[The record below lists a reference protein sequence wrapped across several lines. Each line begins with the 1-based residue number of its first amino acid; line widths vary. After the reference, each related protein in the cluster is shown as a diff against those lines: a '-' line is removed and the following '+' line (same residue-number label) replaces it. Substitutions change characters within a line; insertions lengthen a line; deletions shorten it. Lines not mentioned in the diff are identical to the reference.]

1 MVMLNASIRDKVL
14 FALFVLSLVLISSQV
29 GRIIPIFLLTL
40 IIILSFAFI
49 DAIIHVKAFNKFLL
63 HRIKE
68 ISFALSFSL
77 LATIIFAT
85 ILPYLLFHNYFLN
98 IFVIQYIY
106 VLPVLIFFFVS
117 FYLFGHLIPKYKID
131 YKQMI
136 RWSLIISIILSII
149 LSIVLVISIN
159 IGYETRT
166 NQYNRGYES
175 EVNEFLERTEYSY
188 PDMPIFNEI
197 KSHRENI
204 LSDADQKHLFLWSF
218 NKNLCITNDCMRNVV
233 DKVHHLVEV
242 VVNFMV
248 FESNFED
255 ADEEL
260 KFINE
265 NKFVNQFNTLENY
278 SLILQQR
285 VDSLNYEFEEM
296 SVEQKALLT
305 MVESDFD
312 YNDFK
317 SIIQR
322 EDQDSLGGWGDMMSL
337 QSGPLFYESLS
348 YVMTHSTIS
357 QELVRLVVKIN
368 LFSEQISKNREFLI
382 EVYQNKDSNESIKSK
397 TIRNKLILARIDPI
411 FLEDL
416 YNNKS

>member
-1 MVMLNASIRDKVL
+1 MLDVSKRDWVL
-14 FALFVLSLVLISSQV
+14 FILFLLSLVLISSQI
-29 GRIIPIFLLTL
+29 GKIIPIFFLALIT
-40 IIILSFAFI
+40 IIIFAFI
-49 DAIIHVKAFNKFLL
+49 DALIHIKSFNLFLL
-63 HRIKE
+63 HRVKE
-68 ISFALSFSL
+68 ISFALSFSI

-106 VLPVLIFFFVS
+106 VLPVLIFFFAS
-117 FYLFGHLIPKYKID
+117 FYLFGHIIPKYQID

-136 RWSLIISIILSII
+136 KWSLIISIILSII
-149 LSIVLVISIN
+149 LSVVLVISIN